1 MLSIAF
7 TVIMSMSLVMI
18 TIDRLLKSWQ
28 RREQENLDRLSREL
42 RELI

>member
-7 TVIMSMSLVMI
+7 TVIMSISLVMI
-18 TIDRLLKSWQ
+18 IIDRLLMSWQ

-42 RELI
+42 RELS

>member
-7 TVIMSMSLVMI
+7 TVIMSMFLVMI
-18 TIDRLLKSWQ
+18 IIDRLLKSWQ

>member
-7 TVIMSMSLVMI
+7 TVIMAMSLVMI
-18 TIDRLLKSWQ
+18 IIDRLLKSWK

>member
-7 TVIMSMSLVMI
+7 TVIMAMSLVMI
-18 TIDRLLKSWQ
+18 IIDRLLKSWQ